1 MIEVLVSALIIL
13 IVAGAVL
20 SLVTATTRSA
30 ADQRRKSAAY
40 SAAQE
45 DQARLR
51 ALRLS
56 SLNRLSET
64 RTVTLDGETFT
75 VQSTGT
81 FVSNSTGTDS
91 SCGSESS
98 TADYVKITSSISWP
112 GSRTPVVLNSIVS
125 PSTASLDPNHGS
137 LVFTATNGQLEPL
150 SGLGLSGT
158 GAGSFSGS
166 TDATGCANF
175 ADLPAGNYTLSTSAT
190 GFVDADGNYSPWT
203 QTVGVVASATS
214 PVSLMYDLPGKLEAT
229 FQYKEGSSY
238 YNTTA
243 DSVVVY
249 NALMPSGAESFGTP
263 GATRSSIV
271 TAEPLFPF
279 KEADTVYAGS
289 CTSNLPTAPE
299 AKAALI
305 VPANGSVKTTTPILL
320 PTLFLTV
327 KKGGSVVNGARV
339 TLTDENC
346 KQGPNNVKRVYT
358 TNSSGKLT
366 EPGMPSGT
374 YKVCVSSGNR
384 WRAQTGVV
392 VDDPS
397 NGTSLTL
404 EIPTSGYYYW
414 GSSTYGSGEC

>member
-20 SLVTATTRSA
+20 SLMTATTRSA

-56 SLNRLSET
+56 TLNRLSET
-64 RTVTLDGETFT
+64 RTVSLDGETFT
-75 VQSTGT
+75 VKSTGR
-81 FVSNSTGTDS
+81 FVNNSTSTDTSCSAEGS
-91 SCGSESS
+91 S
-98 TADYVKITSSISWP
+98 ADYVKISSSVSWP
-112 GSRTPVVLNSIVS
+112 GSRTPVALDSIVA

-137 LVFTATNGQLEPL
+137 LVITATNGQIQPL

-158 GAGSFSGS
+158 GAGTFSGS

-175 ADLPAGNYTLSTSAT
+175 ADLPSGNYTLSTSAT

-203 QTVGVVASATS
+203 KTVGVVASATT
-214 PVSLMYDLPGKLEAT
+214 PVTLMYDQPGKIEAT

-249 NALMPSGAESFGTP
+249 NALMPSGAKAFGTP
-263 GATRSSIV
+263 GGTRTSTV
-271 TAEPLFPF
+271 TANPLFPF

-289 CTSNLPTAPE
+289 CTSNLPTAAE
-299 AKAALI
+299 SKAALI
-305 VPANGSVKTTTPILL
+305 VPANGTVKTTTPILL

-327 KKGGSVVNGARV
+327 KKSSSVVNGARV
-339 TLTDENC
+339 TLTDESC
-346 KQGPNNVKRVYT
+346 KSGSNYVKRLYT
-358 TNSSGKLT
+358 TNSNGKLT
-366 EPGMPSGT
+366 EPGMPWGT
-374 YKVCVSSGNR
+374 YRVCVSSGSR
-384 WRAQTGVV
+384 YKTQSGVV
-392 VDDPS
+392 VNNPS
-397 NGTSLTL
+397 SGTSLTL
-404 EIPTSGYYYW
+404 EIPTSGS
-414 GSSTYGSGEC
+414 GTTYGSGECSWP